1 MTWCTTLLGPTTPL
15 FTLWRGAVSQGG
27 HQPVAGAADVLK
39 RYGAHLRA
47 RLATISPKPATVIT
61 NVLDEDRRQS
71 VRDFRRS
78 SRCSSTRIGAPPDR
92 AAIPVAFPS
101 LPIFDARVVEAG
113 PDRAIFLSSRLLDV
127 VDVFARAVSLN
138 ARVFERMRQEVAT
151 PSQSLVLPTWYPLM
165 DVGLSLADLCDLP
178 PGKVR
183 ETVFHAPD
191 VAPGNRIAYGRR
203 RLTHYLA
210 QAMFLVME
218 RLVGGSAD
226 DVAACL
232 EAMKHGAEAG
242 AEPTLTPA
250 TSRRWRSRSSSC
262 TSTRISRTGTTRTS
276 RCRRIPRSTP
286 SLKPRCATRRNTATW
301 RRSTS
306 VARRSGS
313 NRMPTAF
320 PSRSSQ
326 TSTREAVLEA
336 ASLWLTALASADRG
350 RSDWLHA
357 AFESKG
363 RAYPQYAMRVWFLNG
378 KYSTGARQGEVAGW
392 VRRTAEAVQ
401 AQPSTIAM
409 PLATCLPV
417 VRELWAIA
425 EAEAARPPA

>member
-1 MTWCTTLLGPTTPL
+1 VVYHPLGPTTPL
-15 FTLWRGAVSQGG
+15 FTLWRTAISQAG
-27 HQPVAGAADVLK
+27 HQPVMVQAQVLK
-39 RYGAHLRA
+39 RYGAHLSA
-47 RLATISPKPATVIT
+47 RLARISPKPAIVIP
-61 NVLDEDRRQS
+61 NVLDEDRRLS
-71 VRDFRRS
+71 VRDFRAFFPVFLM
-78 SRCSSTRIGAPPDR
+78 RIGAPPDR
-92 AAIPVAFPS
+92 AEIPVAFPS

-113 PDRAIFLSSRLLDV
+113 LDRAIFLSSRLLDV

-138 ARVFERMRQEVAT
+138 ARVFERMRQELAA

-165 DVGLSLADLCDLP
+165 DVGLSLTELCDLP
-178 PGKVR
+178 LGKVR

-191 VAPGNRIAYGRR
+191 VSPANRTAYGRR

-210 QAMFLVME
+210 QAMFLIME

-226 DVAACL
+226 EAAACL
-232 EAMKHGAEAG
+232 DAMKAGAAEA
-242 AEPTLTPA
+242 EPSLDARYIATVVLTFIVLHEHAHLAHGHNSNEPMQEDPQINA
-250 TSRRWRSRSSSC
+250 IVAAAMQYAKEHGDIMEAIDLRSSTQRLEQDADC
-262 TSTRISRTGTTRTS
+262 FPFEVISDEY
-276 RCRRIPRSTP
+276 
-286 SLKPRCATRRNTATW
+286 
-301 RRSTS
+301 
-306 VARRSGS
+306 
-313 NRMPTAF
+313 
-320 PSRSSQ
+320 
-326 TSTREAVLEA
+326 REAVLEA

-392 VRRTAEAVQ
+392 VRRTAEGVQ